1 MTLEQ
6 QMRTGL
12 LVDAPVRHRSYRC
25 RFVYVVVAHDG
36 RAAERTYPG
45 PEEPHHGCQ
54 TYRAHIVATW
64 LQGRL
69 CEQETQTHSSDM
81 TEHIQSRAQYLSSRG
96 LLRLLPGT
104 SAWTRGGS
112 VWLEALWTGGEKAAL
127 PVADVFVAQHLH
139 HHRPQRRPTLI
150 FPALVHCV
158 QILAHSDHAGH
169 EDHEEQRDSDSSGEA
184 APPTRHIVERIS
196 TSAVSIQELR
206 AVLLHDLAVA
216 STQQQI
222 KSDDTGLDSVRH
234 LSVANV

>member
-54 TYRAHIVATW
+54 TYRAHIVATR

-69 CEQETQTHSSDM
+69 HEQETQPHSSDM

-96 LLRLLPGT
+96 GLLRLLEDEPT
-104 SAWTRGGS
+104 P
-112 VWLEALWTGGEKAAL
+112 AL
-127 PVADVFVAQHLH
+127 PD
-139 HHRPQRRPTLI
+139 
-150 FPALVHCV
+150 
-158 QILAHSDHAGH
+158 
-169 EDHEEQRDSDSSGEA
+169 
-184 APPTRHIVERIS
+184 APGW
-196 TSAVSIQELR
+196 
-206 AVLLHDLAVA
+206 VLL
-216 STQQQI
+216 
-222 KSDDTGLDSVRH
+222 RPE
-234 LSVANV
+234 LSLICGSRN